1 MEDEE
6 KEVEGIQ
13 EKINWFTTFLLS
25 LIDIPEKMR
34 KKRSYRIHN
43 GTPLHIHV
51 TRRGSFIWRTVQVC
65 LTWSVIVLYTACS
78 SRLKVGPVLEMN
90 QSLNLYLIN
99 DVKDIVVFLA

>member
-34 KKRSYRIHN
+34 KKGHTGFTTVPRYTYMSLEGDHSFGVLSRFA
-43 GTPLHIHV
+43 LH
-51 TRRGSFIWRTVQVC
+51 G
-65 LTWSVIVLYTACS
+65 L
-78 SRLKVGPVLEMN
+78 
-90 QSLNLYLIN
+90 
-99 DVKDIVVFLA
+99 